1 MKRKSGDEETC
12 ILVSYSNLPT
22 IMKVIKPKNPRTGD
36 NTRELSS
43 GCPGTPRKGDGNNLA
58 PRFFSV

>member
-1 MKRKSGDEETC
+1 MKKLASLFRTQ
-12 ILVSYSNLPT
+12 NLPT
-22 IMKVIKPKNPRTGD
+22 IMKVIEPKNPRTGD

-43 GCPGTPRKGDGNNLA
+43 GCRGTPRKGDGNSLA

>member
-1 MKRKSGDEETC
+1 MKKRASLFRTQ
-12 ILVSYSNLPT
+12 NLPT
-22 IMKVIKPKNPRTGD
+22 IMKVIEPKNPRTGD
-36 NTRELSS
+36 NARELSS

>member
-1 MKRKSGDEETC
+1 MKERASLFRTQ
-12 ILVSYSNLPT
+12 NLPT
-22 IMKVIKPKNPRTGD
+22 IMKAIEPKNPRTGD

-43 GCPGTPRKGDGNNLA
+43 GYPGTPRKGDGNNLA